1 MSETFFSGI
10 LCREKDE
17 ARMFDPQI
25 LTFIGVALVLTITPG
40 ADTMLVMRNVLA
52 RDSRA
57 GIMTTLGIC
66 SGLFV
71 HATLSALG
79 LSFIL
84 VRSATAFEVVKFVG
98 ACYLIF
104 LGLRSLWQL
113 LRAHRHARAGEA
125 ATHGQPSV
133 QQKAGALRS
142 FREGLLSN
150 ILNPKVAIF
159 YLAFLPQFMHRGD
172 PVLAKSLL
180 LAAIHFALGVL
191 WLSLVAIFL
200 GRIRVF
206 VTRSSVRRSLEAI
219 TGTILI
225 AFGIRLALTQR

>member
-1 MSETFFSGI
+1 
-10 LCREKDE
+10 
-17 ARMFDPQI
+17 MFDPQI
-25 LTFIGVALVLTITPG
+25 LTFIGVALVLTLTPG

-52 RDSRA
+52 RGSRA

-113 LRAHRHARAGEA
+113 LRARHAAGERA
-125 ATHGQPSV
+125 VIDDQPAG

-142 FREGLLSN
+142 FREGLLTN

-180 LAAIHFALGVL
+180 LAAIHFTLGVL

-200 GRIRVF
+200 GRVRVF
-206 VTRSSVRRSLEAI
+206 VTRSSVRRGLEAVA
-219 TGTILI
+219 GTVLI

>member
-1 MSETFFSGI
+1 
-10 LCREKDE
+10 
-17 ARMFDPQI
+17 MFDPQI
-25 LTFIGVALVLTITPG
+25 LTFIGVALVLTLTPG

-52 RDSRA
+52 RGARA

-113 LRAHRHARAGEA
+113 LRARHAIGGEA
-125 ATHGQPSV
+125 VIDEQPAG

-142 FREGLLSN
+142 FREGLLTN

-159 YLAFLPQFMHRGD
+159 YLAFLPQFMHKGD

-180 LAAIHFALGVL
+180 LAAIHFTLGVL

-200 GRIRVF
+200 GRARVTK
-206 VTRSSVRRSLEAI
+206 TRPSVRRSLEAV
-219 TGTILI
+219 TGTVLI

>member
-1 MSETFFSGI
+1 V
-10 LCREKDE
+10 
-17 ARMFDPQI
+17 FDPQI
-25 LTFIGVALVLTITPG
+25 LTFIGVALVLTLTPG

-52 RDSRA
+52 RGARA

-113 LRAHRHARAGEA
+113 LRTHRHVAEGEA
-125 ATHGQPSV
+125 AIDEQPSG

-142 FREGLLSN
+142 FREGLLTN

-159 YLAFLPQFMHRGD
+159 YLAFLPQFMHKGD

-180 LAAIHFALGVL
+180 LAAIHFTLGVL

-200 GRIRVF
+200 GRVRVF
-206 VTRSSVRRSLEAI
+206 VTRPSVRRGLEAV
-219 TGTILI
+219 TGSVLI

>member
-1 MSETFFSGI
+1 
-10 LCREKDE
+10 
-17 ARMFDPQI
+17 MFDSQL
-25 LTFIGVALVLTITPG
+25 LTFIGVALVLTLTPG

-52 RDSRA
+52 RGARA

-113 LRAHRHARAGEA
+113 LRTHRHATGGEA
-125 ATHGQPSV
+125 VIDEQPSE
-133 QQKAGALRS
+133 QQKVSALRS

-180 LAAIHFALGVL
+180 LAAIHFTLGVL

-200 GRIRVF
+200 GRVRVF
-206 VTRSSVRRSLEAI
+206 VTRSSVRRSLEAV
-219 TGTILI
+219 TGTVLI
-225 AFGIRLALTQR
+225 AFGIRLALAQR

>member
-1 MSETFFSGI
+1 
-10 LCREKDE
+10 
-17 ARMFDPQI
+17 MFDPQI
-25 LTFIGVALVLTITPG
+25 LTFIGVALVLTLTPG

-52 RDSRA
+52 RGARA

-113 LRAHRHARAGEA
+113 LRTHRHVAGGEA
-125 ATHGQPSV
+125 AIDKQPSG

-142 FREGLLSN
+142 FREGLLTN

-159 YLAFLPQFMHRGD
+159 YLAFLPQFMHKGD

-180 LAAIHFALGVL
+180 LAAIHFTLGVL

-200 GRIRVF
+200 GRVRVF
-206 VTRSSVRRSLEAI
+206 VTRPAVRRGLEAV
-219 TGTILI
+219 TGSVLI

>member
-1 MSETFFSGI
+1 MCS
-10 LCREKDE
+10 EKDE
-17 ARMFDPQI
+17 ARVFDPQI
-25 LTFIGVALVLTITPG
+25 LTFIGVALVLTLTPG

-52 RDSRA
+52 RGARA

-113 LRAHRHARAGEA
+113 LRARHATGGEA
-125 ATHGQPSV
+125 VIGEQPAG

-142 FREGLLSN
+142 FREGLLTN
-150 ILNPKVAIF
+150 ILNPKVAI
-159 YLAFLPQFMHRGD
+159 
-172 PVLAKSLL
+172 
-180 LAAIHFALGVL
+180 
-191 WLSLVAIFL
+191 
-200 GRIRVF
+200 
-206 VTRSSVRRSLEAI
+206 
-219 TGTILI
+219 
-225 AFGIRLALTQR
+225 

>member
-1 MSETFFSGI
+1 V
-10 LCREKDE
+10 
-17 ARMFDPQI
+17 FDPQI
-25 LTFIGVALVLTITPG
+25 LTFIGVALVLTLTPG

-52 RDSRA
+52 RGARA

-113 LRAHRHARAGEA
+113 FRAHQHATGGEA
-125 ATHGQPSV
+125 VIAQPYG

-142 FREGLLSN
+142 FREGLLTN

-172 PVLAKSLL
+172 LVLAKSLL
-180 LAAIHFALGVL
+180 LAAIHFTLGVL

-200 GRIRVF
+200 GRVRVF
-206 VTRSSVRRSLEAI
+206 VTRSSVRRGLEAV
-219 TGTILI
+219 TGTVLI